1 MLLYL
6 PERIYNVI
14 KDDKNYKIMAEK
26 ATKQIFGENDI
37 DFLKIIYNYENS
49 NEIIKELQNYI
60 YKNTPEEY
68 HLELKLSFSD
78 DLSEFEKDFDK
89 MDMETKLYW
98 LCEMEDGNMSLTKDF
113 NSRNMKFLRLYRN
126 NVLPEKEKY
135 SEFLHC
141 MYYSK
146 LIYEKIIECTEKEKN
161 LNLVKDF
168 FKYESKIFNEIVSF
182 SDLEAFKHMMHSKR
196 EQMFVLF
203 YEFIGQFC
211 SEYIEVNN
219 FIVKKLNNKNFKYNK
234 YNYFKL
240 MFYSL
245 CFQQLIDKHQL
256 NEAKLCLDN
265 IIKIINYSFNNK
277 SYAVSALNHY
287 NNAFIDEFIN
297 YSKFV
302 YTFIKLYMPILFNE
316 WGFIKN
322 KNLSELEIRYFENK
336 LFSNEQNIYSKY
348 IKRDNHY
355 STSWTLS
362 SKNVLSELDK
372 LYS

>member
-14 KDDKNYKIMAEK
+14 KDDENYKIMAEK

-60 YKNTPEEY
+60 YKNTPEKY

-146 LIYEKIIECTEKEKN
+146 LIYEKIIEYTEKEKN
-161 LNLVKDF
+161 FHLVKDF
-168 FKYESKIFNEIVSF
+168 FEYEAKIFNEIIEF
-182 SDLEAFKHMMHSKR
+182 SNLEAFKHMMYSKR
-196 EQMFVLF
+196 EQMFLLF

-211 SEYIEVNN
+211 LEYIETND
-219 FIVKKLNNKNFKYNK
+219 FIKKCLINKNFKYNSN
-234 YNYFKL
+234 NYFKL

-245 CFQQLIDKHQL
+245 CFQQLIDKFDL
-256 NEAKLCLDN
+256 NNAKICLDN
-265 IIKIINYSFNNK
+265 IMDIINYNFNNK

-287 NNAFIDEFIN
+287 NNAFIDEFLN
-297 YSKFV
+297 YTKFI
-302 YTFIKLYMPILFNE
+302 YNIIKKYMPILH
-316 WGFIKN
+316 N
-322 KNLSELEIRYFENK
+322 KWKFTNNINLTDLELRYFENN
-336 LFSNEQNIYSKY
+336 LYDNEKNMYSKY
-348 IKRDNHY
+348 IKNDNHY
-355 STSWTLS
+355 SNTWAEA
-362 SKNVLSELDK
+362 SKNVLGQLDK

>member
-14 KDDKNYKIMAEK
+14 KDDENYKIMAEK

-211 SEYIEVNN
+211 SEYMEVNN

>member
-14 KDDKNYKIMAEK
+14 KDDENYKIMAEK

-211 SEYIEVNN
+211 SEYMEVNN

-265 IIKIINYSFNNK
+265 IIPLCLLNILYCSPFSHQSLEPCSISVYSCFGLDLNNPINAKTAYIIVKYK
-277 SYAVSALNHY
+277 SVFPKYPIYAALNTLV
-287 NNAFIDEFIN
+287 IDVKLTISVNTF
-297 YSKFV
+297 SKK
-302 YTFIKLYMPILFNE
+302 ISK
-316 WGFIKN
+316 
-322 KNLSELEIRYFENK
+322 
-336 LFSNEQNIYSKY
+336 SNVP
-348 IKRDNHY
+348 
-355 STSWTLS
+355 L
-362 SKNVLSELDK
+362 
-372 LYS
+372 